1 MESIIMAAIMTSDV
15 NVASVIKPG
24 RHCDIIHHLVK
35 EGFKPPIKGKQGF
48 ITSTGRFVG
57 RVEAKELAIAA
68 GQITESE
75 YSQLYSE
82 DVW

>member
-1 MESIIMAAIMTSDV
+1 V
-15 NVASVIKPG
+15 NTISQLWLDQDDTM
-24 RHCDIIHHLVK
+24 DIIHHLAK
-35 EGFKPPIKGKQGF
+35 SGFKTPIDGKQGF

-57 RVEAKELAIAA
+57 RVEAKEIAIAS

-82 DVW
+82 DLWKGSI